1 MHPLSLACHP
11 QKAYLCVCSASTA
24 LSLAIVRSL
33 ATHKDKPHVSAIS
46 HMPSIIPYATFLHLT
61 NKGIPYAS
69 ALSRMPSG
77 VSRQLKAYPMRPFCI
92 RSLSHAVRCLATAEG
107 IPYVA
112 ALSHMPS
119 GVLASDKGI
128 PYEPIRPPLAPL
140 IDFERGVPA
149 PPRQCRAGSLRAAGQ
164 CSQKT
169 ETEINR
175 QQRHS
180 ISVTT
185 MPLNIS

>member
-1 MHPLSLACHP
+1 VSHDSRWHASTMHPLSLACHP

-92 RSLSHAVRCLATAEG
+92 HSLSHAVRCLATAEG
-107 IPYVA
+107 IQLKINSLHPWA
-112 ALSHMPS
+112 CMCSKEQCNGFATRLRLM
-119 GVLASDKGI
+119 
-128 PYEPIRPPLAPL
+128 LAPCL
-140 IDFERGVPA
+140 
-149 PPRQCRAGSLRAAGQ
+149 
-164 CSQKT
+164 
-169 ETEINR
+169 
-175 QQRHS
+175 
-180 ISVTT
+180 
-185 MPLNIS
+185 

>member
-77 VSRQLKAYPMRPFCI
+77 VSRQLKAYPMRPCCI
-92 RSLSHAVRCLATAEG
+92 RSLSHAIRCLVTAEG
-107 IPYVA
+107 IPMRPCCIRS
-112 ALSHMPS
+112 LSHAIRC
-119 GVLASDKGI
+119 LAPAEGI
-128 PYEPIRPPLAPL
+128 PYASFLHPLSLA
-140 IDFERGVPA
+140 RGPVS
-149 PPRQCRAGSLRAAGQ
+149 RNS
-164 CSQKT
+164 
-169 ETEINR
+169 
-175 QQRHS
+175 
-180 ISVTT
+180 
-185 MPLNIS
+185 